1 MQMAK
6 KSGKT
11 SARAE
16 KRKKAPTAL
25 AGRTAVGKTAATG
38 PDGGKTDPA
47 APSAAEAAPAPEW
60 DQAEAWETAGR
71 DAPAGQ
77 PARPGRQAK
86 RGGSTGNAAAPAAG
100 GKLSAIDA
108 AAKVLAEADAPM
120 TCGEMIAAMA
130 AKGYWASPAGKTPS
144 ATLYSALL
152 RECQTKGAQSRFTKT
167 GRGKFDLAGQG

>member
-1 MQMAK
+1 MAK

-11 SARAE
+11 SAPAE
-16 KRKKAPTAL
+16 KRKKSPQARGAR
-25 AGRTAVGKTAATG
+25 AAVGKTAATG
-38 PDGGKTDPA
+38 PEAEWAEADAPSRAEAVPAPDRVPA
-47 APSAAEAAPAPEW
+47 AAS
-60 DQAEAWETAGR
+60 ETAAR
-71 DAPAGQ
+71 DAPARP
-77 PARPGRQAK
+77 PARSNRAAK
-86 RGGSTGNAAAPAAG
+86 SAAAKGQAAAAAAG
-100 GKLSAIDA
+100 GKLSAVNA

-152 RECQTKGAQSRFTKT
+152 RECKTKGVQARFTKT

>member
-1 MQMAK
+1 MAK

-11 SARAE
+11 SAPAE
-16 KRKKAPTAL
+16 KRRKSPQARGAR
-25 AGRTAVGKTAATG
+25 AAVGKTAATG
-38 PDGGKTDPA
+38 PEGGRTDPA
-47 APSAAEAAPAPEW
+47 APSAAPASDRVPAASATA
-60 DQAEAWETAGR
+60 DRETSAG
-71 DAPAGQ
+71 P
-77 PARPGRQAK
+77 PARPARAAK
-86 RGGSTGNAAAPAAG
+86 SAAAKDQAAG

-152 RECQTKGAQSRFTKT
+152 RECHTKGAESRFIKT
-167 GRGKFDLAGQG
+167 GRGKFDLTRRG